1 MNKRLL
7 QKLKAKLEREKTIIE
22 EQLNRFAKKDEKLKG
37 DWDTRFPHWDGEAG
51 GAGLEKAADE
61 VEEYEA
67 RLPVEYSLE
76 LKLKNIDL
84 ALEKIRTSPSART
97 LNTSHF
103 KKGKYG
109 MCEKCGKKIAEQR
122 LKIYPEARICLKCR
136 K

>member
-1 MNKRLL
+1 MMNKKLL
-7 QKLKAKLEREKTIIE
+7 LEFKQKLEKERVIIE
-22 EQLNRFAKKDEKLKG
+22 EQLKRFAKEDKKLKG

-67 RLPVEYSLE
+67 RLPIEYSLE

-84 ALEKIRTSPSART
+84 ALEKI
-97 LNTSHF
+97 
-103 KKGKYG
+103 KKGEYG
-109 MCEKCGKKIAEQR
+109 MCEKCGKKIDEKR
-122 LKIYPEARICLKCR
+122 LKIYPEARFCRKCR

>member
-1 MNKRLL
+1 MNKKLL
-7 QKLKAKLEREKTIIE
+7 QELQEKLEREKTRTK
-22 EQLNRFAKKDEKLKG
+22 EQLKSFAKEDKKLKG

-61 VEEYEA
+61 VEEYSTL
-67 RLPVEYSLE
+67 LPIEYNLE

-84 ALEKIRTSPSART
+84 ALEKI
-97 LNTSHF
+97 

-109 MCEKCGKKIAEQR
+109 MCEKCGKKIAERR
-122 LKIYPEARICLKCR
+122 LKIYPETRFCLKCQ